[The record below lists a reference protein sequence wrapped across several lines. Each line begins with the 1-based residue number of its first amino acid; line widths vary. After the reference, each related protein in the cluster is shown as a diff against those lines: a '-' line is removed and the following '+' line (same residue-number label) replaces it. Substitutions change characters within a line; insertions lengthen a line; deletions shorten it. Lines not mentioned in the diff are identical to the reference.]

1 MKETLYQKICRY
13 LELLNSKNI
22 LLLNHMF
29 EYFEDFQNERKVK
42 SNEVRAKDLAVYT
55 AICDYERKINLAF

>member
-1 MKETLYQKICRY
+1 MKETLYQKIVKY
-13 LELLNSKNI
+13 LELLESHNV
-22 LLLNHMF
+22 LLLDHMF

-55 AICDYERKINLAF
+55 ALRDYECKKNLAF